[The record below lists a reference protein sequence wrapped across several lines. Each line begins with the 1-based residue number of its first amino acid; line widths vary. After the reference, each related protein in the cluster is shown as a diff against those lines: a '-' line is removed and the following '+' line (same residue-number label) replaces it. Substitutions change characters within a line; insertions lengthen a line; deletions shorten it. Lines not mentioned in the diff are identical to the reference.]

1 MTVMELIL
9 SGLSTLI
16 VGLMVAGIVFLAVR
30 SIVKDK
36 KNGKSL
42 CGGNCGGCSCSGMC
56 HPRKEEPEK

>member
-36 KNGKSL
+36 KWKSL

>member
-1 MTVMELIL
+1 MELIL

-36 KNGKSL
+36 KMENPSAEETAAGAAVPVCAIPGRKSRR
-42 CGGNCGGCSCSGMC
+42 N
-56 HPRKEEPEK
+56 KVK

>member
-1 MTVMELIL
+1 VMELIL

-42 CGGNCGGCSCSGMC
+42 CGGNCGGGSCSGMC